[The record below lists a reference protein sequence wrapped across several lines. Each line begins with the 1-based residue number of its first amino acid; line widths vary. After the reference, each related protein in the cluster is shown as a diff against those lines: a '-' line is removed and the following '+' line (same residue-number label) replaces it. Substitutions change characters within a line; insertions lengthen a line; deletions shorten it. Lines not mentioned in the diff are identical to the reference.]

1 MQAWDSAQQHPQCLA
16 GDSTTPSATQHGGS
30 CGRGGSTTTP
40 ERSIRFD
47 CPATGK
53 RFPPGSDQTSQTE
66 VHAVSV
72 IMPLLSDHHEAG
84 CSGRVSACPAD
95 PPPRAL
101 RSALLK
107 LQHLLPPLYSVVTLL
122 PRSPLRRAP
131 SADTDLPAPVLL
143 QVALLRAPLL

>member
-1 MQAWDSAQQHPQCLA
+1 MIAQLP
-16 GDSTTPSATQHGGS
+16 
-30 CGRGGSTTTP
+30 GRGFHLVLTKH
-40 ERSIRFD
+40 RRLRFTLFLSSCLSSLTIMRPD
-47 CPATGK
+47 AQAGYLLVQ
-53 RFPPGSDQTSQTE
+53 QT
-66 VHAVSV
+66 H
-72 IMPLLSDHHEAG
+72 PL
-84 CSGRVSACPAD
+84 V
-95 PPPRAL
+95 